1 MCSII
6 GVGERLHKVLGQI
19 GSKLWFPWQQKAP
32 VDLKWGKWC
41 LHLFLVVFDPVLLIL
56 ASNEDM
62 HKISDEFEFRSD
74 RTTDY
79 GVSCPWVSKK
89 FPIDIKWENGVCM
102 LAHSFLIKSSS
113 KLLVTR
119 TGIKA
124 RMSLISVLW
133 FPWPIYMFFE
143 MRFDLGTLDSGERS
157 LPFGLLVSLFQKS
170 CIVPFLLAG
179 QKLVRCPHHLSGK
192 WSLCMYNLSLS
203 AGLTFCFCAVPWL
216 ITSF

>member
-19 GSKLWFPWQQKAP
+19 GSKLWFTWQQKAP

-62 HKISDEFEFRSD
+62 HKISDKFEFRSD

-157 LPFGLLVSLFQKS
+157 LPFGLLVSQNGNYNCGIKTKS
-170 CIVPFLLAG
+170 RFMQPAKI
-179 QKLVRCPHHLSGK
+179 K
-192 WSLCMYNLSLS
+192 
-203 AGLTFCFCAVPWL
+203 
-216 ITSF
+216 